1 MGEDGQLHAPSDLSR
16 GKKLPVSTELR
27 YGGPQSHSAHFGEDI
42 QLLTQL
48 GIEPRFQLCAAR
60 LTRNLQTA
68 EICTDTI
75 FIIFNLLI
83 RLDLHIFSTSL
94 LPPSVIQ
101 YSLRFVQVKSAISNV
116 WKLLSENI

>member
-1 MGEDGQLHAPSDLSR
+1 MGEDGQLHAPSNLSR

-27 YGGPQSHSAHFGEDI
+27 YGVPQSRSGHFGEDI
-42 QLLTQL
+42 HLLTQL
-48 GIEPRFQLCAAR
+48 GIETRFQLCAAR

-68 EICTDTI
+68 EICADPI

-83 RLDLHIFSTSL
+83 RLGLHIFNASL

-101 YSLRFVQVKSAISNV
+101 YSLRFSDV
-116 WKLLSENI
+116 